1 MPILTQVLQS
11 PAFLQSLLLVFVIA
25 VLAFVLVPPIKARMD
40 RHRLRAERQFQ
51 AEVIRQ
57 EIVIESQAML
67 LDNISELLWGLV
79 TMALEVAYHKREPAG
94 ERLAA
99 EAFQLYNDQVWDYL
113 ADLRSE
119 VSQAARL
126 VSPQAAEQLDGV
138 RQEWLDKAH
147 MLLVKLARLE
157 EASKEQWKSYDDYL
171 LDEFSA
177 KVEAIISAIAQET
190 GLQAPL
196 SPAE

>member
-1 MPILTQVLQS
+1 MPALTQALRS
-11 PAFLQSLLLVFVIA
+11 PAFIQSILLVLVIA
-25 VLAFVLVPPIKARMD
+25 VLAVVLVPPVKARMD
-40 RHRLRAERQFQ
+40 QHRLRAERRFQ
-51 AEVIRQ
+51 AEVTRQ
-57 EIVIESQAML
+57 EIVLESQAML
-67 LDNISELLWGLV
+67 LDNVSELLWGLV

-94 ERLAA
+94 EQLAA

-113 ADLRSE
+113 AELRSE
-119 VSQAARL
+119 VSRAARL

-177 KVEAIISAIAQET
+177 RVDSIIGAFAQET
-190 GLQAPL
+190 GLQVPL

>member
-1 MPILTQVLQS
+1 MPILT
-11 PAFLQSLLLVFVIA
+11 PAFIQSILLVFVIA
-25 VLAFVLVPPIKARMD
+25 ILAVVLVPPLKAHMD

-51 AEVIRQ
+51 AEVTRQ
-57 EIVIESQAML
+57 EIVIESQAEL
-67 LDNISELLWGLV
+67 LDNTSELLWGLV

-113 ADLRSE
+113 AELRSE
-119 VSQAARL
+119 VSRADRL

-177 KVEAIISAIAQET
+177 RVEAIISALAQET
-190 GLQAPL
+190 GLQVPL
-196 SPAE
+196 SPVE

>member
-1 MPILTQVLQS
+1 MPVLTQALRS
-11 PAFLQSLLLVFVIA
+11 PAFIQSLLLVLVIA
-25 VLAFVLVPPIKARMD
+25 VLAVVLVPPLKARMD
-40 RHRLRAERQFQ
+40 RHRLRAERRFQ
-51 AEVIRQ
+51 AEVTRQ
-57 EIVIESQAML
+57 EIVIESQAEL
-67 LDNISELLWGLV
+67 LGNISELLWGLV

-94 ERLAA
+94 EQLAA

-119 VSQAARL
+119 VSKATRL

-177 KVEAIISAIAQET
+177 RVDSVISAIAQET
-190 GLQAPL
+190 GLRVQQ
-196 SPAE
+196 SPIE

>member
-1 MPILTQVLQS
+1 MPVLTQALRS
-11 PAFLQSLLLVFVIA
+11 PAFIQSLLLVLVIA
-25 VLAFVLVPPIKARMD
+25 VLAVVLVPPIKARMD
-40 RHRLRAERQFQ
+40 RHRLRAERRFQ
-51 AEVIRQ
+51 AEVTRQ
-57 EIVIESQAML
+57 EIVIESQAEL

-94 ERLAA
+94 EQLAA

-177 KVEAIISAIAQET
+177 KVDSVISAIAQET
-190 GLQAPL
+190 GLRVQQ
-196 SPAE
+196 SPAK